1 MLYRKH
7 FMNLSFPSLI
17 ICLLRALHYAG
28 TWQLVSARKYLTY
41 LLTNLVSLDLHRCA
55 IKTLIYILP

>member
-1 MLYRKH
+1 
-7 FMNLSFPSLI
+7 MNLSFPSLI